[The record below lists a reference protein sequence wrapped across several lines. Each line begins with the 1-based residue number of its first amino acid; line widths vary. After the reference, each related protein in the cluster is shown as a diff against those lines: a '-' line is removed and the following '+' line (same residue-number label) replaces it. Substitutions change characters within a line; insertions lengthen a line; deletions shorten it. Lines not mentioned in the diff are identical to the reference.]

1 MGYRSIGTI
10 LHDPSASTVALDFA
24 IAMARDW
31 NAHLH
36 IICAGVDITDP
47 GFYYAGAQTIAVQRN
62 LEHARDTAQEL
73 EALVREKLKP
83 ETLTWDVETVTM
95 MNHGLAPFVVNQM
108 RYADMVV
115 LPLPYS
121 GSGGQIDTI
130 GFEACLFDAD
140 IPVMVVPDGVTW
152 AGQPDRVMV
161 AWNDGAEAL
170 AAARAALPM
179 AVKASTTDI
188 YVVEPPLHG
197 QDRSDP
203 GGRLAQ
209 VYARAGAHVE
219 ITVAARQASDIASQ
233 LLQRARET
241 GADLLVMGGYGHSR
255 LREAVLGGV
264 TRSMLHDATLPVLMA
279 R

>member
-1 MGYRSIGTI
+1 M
-10 LHDPSASTVALDFA
+10 
-24 IAMARDW
+24 
-31 NAHLH
+31 
-36 IICAGVDITDP
+36 
-47 GFYYAGAQTIAVQRN
+47 QRN
-62 LEHARDTAQEL
+62 LENARETAQEL
-73 EALVREKLKP
+73 EVMVREILRP
-83 ETLTWDVETVTM
+83 ENLTWDIETVTM
-95 MNHGLAPFVVNQM
+95 MHNGLAPFVVNHM
-108 RYADMVV
+108 RYADVVV

-121 GSGGQIDTI
+121 GGGAQIDTI

-140 IPVMVVPDGVTW
+140 IPVVVVPEGVTW
-152 AGQPDRVMV
+152 EGQPERVMV

-170 AAARAALPM
+170 AAARAALPL
-179 AVKASTTDI
+179 AVQASTTDI

-197 QDRSDP
+197 QNRSDP

-219 ITVAARQASDIASQ
+219 ITVAARQASDIATQ

-241 GADLLVMGGYGHSR
+241 GANLLVMGGYGHSR

-264 TRSMLHDATLPVLMA
+264 TRSMLHNATLPVLMA